1 MAKGNWIITV
11 IIRIVIII
19 IIVIRIIITTLLL
32 AVAALLRSI
41 AYPTSAY
48 GILIAISFSAAISA
62 FEKGGQ
68 RQPALPRLSAVRKEG
83 AF

>member
-1 MAKGNWIITV
+1 MM
-11 IIRIVIII
+11 
-19 IIVIRIIITTLLL
+19 IIVTIIITTLLL